1 MILDEIV
8 ADKREQLFRDK
19 QKTDLTVMRTLA
31 EEKLREEAAK
41 KEKIRSF
48 YQNLAKDGLSIIGEF
63 KNASPSLGK
72 IESRITLEERME
84 DYAVLLI
91 AAILDDKEMYD
102 FYQLAKEL
110 KLDVLVETHD
120 EWEMERALKLDADII
135 GINNRNL
142 KDFTISLERTKTL
155 SKMVPKD
162 KILIAESGIVREDD
176 VAYLADCGVS
186 GFLIGRAFMEHEN
199 PKALAAHWKQVYKE
213 AAK

>member
-1 MILDEIV
+1 M
-8 ADKREQLFRDK
+8 
-19 QKTDLTVMRTLA
+19 
-31 EEKLREEAAK
+31 
-41 KEKIRSF
+41 
-48 YQNLAKDGLSIIGEF
+48 
-63 KNASPSLGK
+63 
-72 IESRITLEERME
+72 
-84 DYAVLLI
+84 
-91 AAILDDKEMYD
+91 
-102 FYQLAKEL
+102 
-110 KLDVLVETHD
+110 ETHD

-162 KILIAESGIVREDD
+162 KLLIAESGIVRDDD